1 MDLYLYI
8 ILKKGGALS
17 LFTMKKV
24 LIMTASTGGGHNR
37 AAKAIVEE
45 IEKRT
50 HKNEKIECK
59 IIDSFKLVNQAID
72 KVISEGYEMSAK
84 YTPTAYGKMYKLSD
98 MKFFSTNEFKNNP
111 LSIVMARKFKKMI
124 AEEQPDLIIGTHAFP
139 LVALSKLKKGA
150 RGEELD
156 EGFDEFVAKS
166 QEEIYSFPPL
176 ISVLTDYTAHSTY
189 LQDEI
194 DFYICGDEYVKE
206 LLIEDGIPEEKIKP
220 FGIPVEKSFMES
232 RPREEVL
239 LELGL
244 NPEKKT
250 VLLMG
255 GSFGAGNIKG
265 TLDSLAEIDRDFQ
278 ILVITGRNSSLKKNL
293 EERVKEYNSN
303 INIKILG
310 FTNIMNDILAAIDI
324 LVTKPGG
331 LTTTEAL
338 IKDVPMVIPYFIPGQ
353 EGENLDFLTNCGVA
367 IRTTKKFSIRS
378 VIKVLI
384 DNPERLDRMK
394 ENIKLIRKANASENI
409 AKLSLEIFD
418 KYRVDYSSLD
428 NKKTFFEK
436 IDHGG
441 KLMRVYK
448 KVCKIVS
455 PSMVK

>member
-1 MDLYLYI
+1 
-8 ILKKGGALS
+8 
-17 LFTMKKV
+17 MKKV

-50 HKNEKIECK
+50 YHDEEIKCK
-59 IIDSFKLVNQAID
+59 VIDSFKLVNQTVD

-84 YTPTAYGKMYKLSD
+84 YTPTAYGKMYRLSD
-98 MKFFSTNEFKNNP
+98 MKFFSLNEFKNNP
-111 LSIVMARKFKKMI
+111 LSIAMARKFKKMI
-124 AEEQPDLIIGTHAFP
+124 AEERPDLIIGTHAFP

-150 RGEELD
+150 RGEEL
-156 EGFDEFVAKS
+156 EEEFDEFVAKS
-166 QEEIYSFPPL
+166 EEEIYTFPPL
-176 ISVLTDYTAHSTY
+176 VSVLTDYTAHSTY

-220 FGIPVEKSFMES
+220 FGIPVEKSFMKN
-232 RPREEVL
+232 RPKEEVL
-239 LELGL
+239 KELGL
-244 NPEKKT
+244 DPEKRT

-265 TLDSLAEIDRDFQ
+265 TLDELAEIERDFQ
-278 ILVITGRNSSLKKNL
+278 ILVITGRNSTLKSSL

-303 INIKILG
+303 INIKIIG
-310 FTNIMNDILAAIDI
+310 FTNIMNDILPAIDI

-338 IKDVPMVIPYFIPGQ
+338 LKDVPMVIPYFIPGQ

-367 IRTTKKFSIRS
+367 IRTTKKFSIKS

-384 DNPERLDRMK
+384 DNPERLERMK
-394 ENIKLIRKANASENI
+394 ENIKLIRKANSSENI

-418 KYRVDYSSLD
+418 KYKVDYSALD
-428 NKKTFFEK
+428 NKKTFLEK
-436 IDHGG
+436 IDHSGRLI
-441 KLMRVYK
+441 KNSIMSF
-448 KVCKIVS
+448 IF
-455 PSMVK
+455 

>member
-50 HKNEKIECK
+50 YKNEKIECK

-441 KLMRVYK
+441 KLIK
-448 KVCKIVS
+448 NSIFS
-455 PSMVK
+455 FIL

>member
-1 MDLYLYI
+1 
-8 ILKKGGALS
+8 
-17 LFTMKKV
+17 
-24 LIMTASTGGGHNR
+24 MTASTGGGHNR

-50 HKNEKIECK
+50 YDNEKIECK
-59 IIDSFKLVNQAID
+59 IIDSFKLVNQAVD

-84 YTPTAYGKMYKLSD
+84 YTPTAYGKMYRLSD
-98 MKFFSTNEFKNNP
+98 MRFFSANEFKNNP
-111 LSIVMARKFKKMI
+111 LSIVMARKFKKLI
-124 AEEQPDLIIGTHAFP
+124 AKEHPDLIIGTHAFP
-139 LVALSKLKKGA
+139 LVALSKLKKGS

-156 EGFDEFVAKS
+156 KFFDEFVAKS
-166 QEEIYSFPPL
+166 QEETYSFPPL
-176 ISVLTDYTAHSTY
+176 VSVLTDYTAHSTY

-239 LELGL
+239 IELGL
-244 NPEKKT
+244 NPEKRT

-265 TLDSLAEIDRDFQ
+265 TLDDLAEIDRDFQ
-278 ILVITGRNSSLKKNL
+278 ILVITGRNTSLKKSL
-293 EERVKEYNSN
+293 EERITEYNSN
-303 INIKILG
+303 INIKVLG
-310 FTNIMNDILAAIDI
+310 FTNIMNDILPATDI

-367 IRTTKKFSIRS
+367 IRTTKKFSIKS

-384 DNPERLDRMK
+384 DNPERIERMK
-394 ENIKLIRKANASENI
+394 ENIKLIRKANSSENI

-418 KYRVDYSSLD
+418 KYKVDYSALD
-428 NKKTFFEK
+428 NKKTFLEK
-436 IDHGG
+436 IDHSGRLI
-441 KLMRVYK
+441 KNS
-448 KVCKIVS
+448 IIS
-455 PSMVK
+455 FIF